1 MKTINAKSLKARID
15 ALVSTAR
22 EDRPRRPPWTGAQ
35 HMTEPQ
41 PIADRI
47 AARAEY
53 RAKVEALYAAGRVDD
68 AVRIVEEQI
77 EPLNEWLLARGV
89 W

>member
-1 MKTINAKSLKARID
+1 M
-15 ALVSTAR
+15 
-22 EDRPRRPPWTGAQ
+22 PQ
-35 HMTEPQ
+35 H
-41 PIADRI
+41 IADRI

-53 RAKVEALYAAGRVDD
+53 RAKVEALYAAGRVED

>member
-1 MKTINAKSLKARID
+1 MT
-15 ALVSTAR
+15 
-22 EDRPRRPPWTGAQ
+22 Q
-35 HMTEPQ
+35 H
-41 PIADRI
+41 IADRI

-53 RAKVEALYAAGRVDD
+53 RAKAEALYDAGRVED
-68 AVRIVEEQI
+68 AVRLVEEQI